1 MNKEKLR
8 AYIWIGIFSILLG
21 VIISFQVKVV
31 QNKLLD
37 GVLPS
42 MRSKEL
48 ILELETVNQKKT
60 ALENE
65 VILLEE
71 ELTKIKD
78 SVSQENALI
87 DSLSRQLELYK
98 KFAGMTKVMGQG
110 IEITIDNSKDEF
122 STNNNNDNNIVH
134 EYNLILNLI
143 NELNA
148 AGAEAISIGGQR
160 LVNTTEIRTAGD
172 TLMVNK
178 TPLYAPIEIKA
189 IGNSKTL
196 NASISQRFGI
206 VSIIRDKGFFIE
218 INQSEKVIIEKY
230 DKLINFDYINDYED

>member
-1 MNKEKLR
+1 LNKEKLR

-42 MRSKEL
+42 LRSKEL
-48 ILELETVNQKKT
+48 ILELEAVNQKKT
-60 ALENE
+60 ALEEE
-65 VILLEE
+65 VLLLED
-71 ELTKIKD
+71 ELTNIKD

-110 IEITIDNSKDEF
+110 VEITIDNSKDEF
-122 STNNNNDNNIVH
+122 STSSSDNNIVH

-178 TPLYAPIEIKA
+178 TPLYAPIAIKA

-206 VSIIRDKGFFIE
+206 VSIIREKGFFIE
-218 INQSEKVIIEKY
+218 INQSERIVIEKY
-230 DKLINFDYINDYED
+230 DKLINFNYINDYED

>member
-37 GVLPS
+37 GALPS
-42 MRSKEL
+42 LRSKEL
-48 ILELETVNQKKT
+48 ILELEAVNQKKT
-60 ALENE
+60 ALEEE
-65 VILLEE
+65 VLLLEE
-71 ELTKIKD
+71 ELTNIKD

-110 IEITIDNSKDEF
+110 VEITIDHSQNEF
-122 STNNNNDNNIVH
+122 STSSNDNNIVH
-134 EYNLILNLI
+134 EYNLVLNLV

-178 TPLYAPIEIKA
+178 TPLYAPIVIKA

-206 VSIIRDKGFFIE
+206 VSIIREKGFFIE
-218 INQSEKVIIEKY
+218 INQSERVVIEKY
-230 DKLINFDYINDYED
+230 DKLINIPF

>member
-1 MNKEKLR
+1 MNNEKLR

-48 ILELETVNQKKT
+48 ILELEVVKEKKT
-60 ALENE
+60 ALEQE

-71 ELTKIKD
+71 ELNSIKD

-110 IEITIDNSKDEF
+110 IVVTIDNSKDEF
-122 STNNNNDNNIVH
+122 STSSSDNNIVH

-148 AGAEAISIGGQR
+148 AGAEAISIGGER
-160 LVNTTEIRTAGD
+160 VVNTTEIRTAGD

-178 TPLYAPIEIKA
+178 TPLYAPISIKA

-196 NASISQRFGI
+196 NASINQRFGI
-206 VSIIRDKGFFIE
+206 VSIVREKGFFIE
-218 INQSEKVIIEKY
+218 TKQSENVIIEKY
-230 DKLINFDYINDYED
+230 DKIINFDYINDYED

>member
-1 MNKEKLR
+1 LNKEKLR

-21 VIISFQVKVV
+21 IIISFQVKVV

-42 MRSKEL
+42 LRSKEL
-48 ILELETVNQKKT
+48 ILELEAVNQKET
-60 ALENE
+60 ALEQE

-71 ELTKIKD
+71 ELKSIKD

-87 DSLSRQLELYK
+87 DSLSRQLHLYK
-98 KFAGMTKVMGQG
+98 KFAGMTKIMGQG
-110 IEITIDNSKDEF
+110 IAITIDNSKDEF
-122 STNNNNDNNIVH
+122 STSSSDNNIVY

-148 AGAEAISIGGQR
+148 AGAEAISISGER
-160 LVNTTEIRTAGD
+160 VVSTTEIRTAGD

-178 TPLYAPIEIKA
+178 TPLYAPIVIKA

-196 NASISQRFGI
+196 NASINQRFGI
-206 VSIIRDKGFFIE
+206 VSIIREKGFFIE
-218 INQSEKVIIEKY
+218 TNQSENVIIEKY
-230 DKLINFDYINDYED
+230 DKIINFNYINDYEN